1 MQALELEEIYEA
13 LARQIDAVPAARRE
27 LFFAKLA
34 LLLTQ
39 ELGDA
44 DRALALIQSAA
55 KHLDT

>member
-1 MQALELEEIYEA
+1 MQPLELEEIYEA
-13 LARQIDAVPAARRE
+13 LARQIDAVPAERRE

-44 DRALALIQSAA
+44 NRALALIRSAA
-55 KHLDT
+55 RHLET